1 MPAFGV
7 AVGVAAA
14 GLATGLLVAAG
25 LQYAG
30 PKGAVAPA
38 LALLCIVLLR
48 FPGFTFGLLVV
59 VAVMAEAEA
68 TGIIPSGAQYYNKAA
83 SSLTPPD
90 ILLLIGLGGVL
101 LRFVT
106 DDERP
111 LLPDPLTL
119 PLILMA
125 LALAAGAV
133 TALGAN
139 AGVSQ
144 GDLFHRGMHIAYIFL
159 VPLLAVN
166 VIRDTRSLKLFAV
179 IVAALGAIKGIAG
192 LYVAFGGVGNTV
204 EEETISFLN
213 PVPNLLMLIL
223 VLGVVAALIRKVK
236 IPLWMMAAAPISLLS
251 LVLSFRRS
259 FWIAAAFTLI
269 VVIIIASRR
278 RGRAV
283 LAIGAITLALA
294 VGAAVTI
301 GSSDDPSASPLAER
315 AQTLSPSS
323 IGSNR
328 GDRYRV
334 DERQNVIENIEAQPL
349 TGIGLGVNWKVHQPL
364 AEAHDRRYAHV
375 ATLWYWLA
383 LGPLGLIA
391 YVAIFAS
398 GLWTAVRIWRRH
410 PDEIIQVCAIA
421 AFGAILGL
429 GVVELTATF
438 TGIEPRVSLILG
450 AALGWL
456 AAAWRDL
463 PPPKDRAPS
472 APS

>member
-1 MPAFGV
+1 MPNFGV

-14 GLATGLLVAAG
+14 GLATGLLLAAG

-30 PKGAVAPA
+30 PKGALAPV
-38 LALLCIVLLR
+38 LALLCVVLLR
-48 FPGFTFGLLVV
+48 FPGFTFGLMVTL
-59 VAVMAEAEA
+59 AVLGEAEA
-68 TGIIPSGAQYYNKAA
+68 TGVIPSGAPYYDTTI

-90 ILLLIGLGGVL
+90 MLLLLGLGGVL

-111 LLPDPLTL
+111 RLPDPLTL
-119 PLILMA
+119 PLILLAFA
-125 LALAAGAV
+125 LVAGMV
-133 TALGAN
+133 TGYSAN
-139 AGVSQ
+139 AGVSK
-144 GDLFHRGMHIAYIFL
+144 GELFHRGMHVAYVFL
-159 VPLLAVN
+159 VPVLAVN
-166 VIRDTRSLKLFAV
+166 VIRDTRSLKVFAFV
-179 IVAALGAIKGIAG
+179 VAALGAIKGVTG
-192 LYVAFGGVGNTV
+192 LYVSLGGFGNTV
-204 EEETISFLN
+204 EDEVITFLN

-236 IPLWMMAAAPISLLS
+236 VPAWMLAAAPIGLLS

-269 VVIIIASRR
+269 VVVIIASRR

-283 LAIGAITLALA
+283 LAVGAVALALTLAATL
-294 VGAAVTI
+294 TI
-301 GSSDDPSASPLAER
+301 GSSDNPSASPIQER
-315 AQTLSPSS
+315 AQTLSPGG

-334 DERQNVIENIEAQPL
+334 DERHNVIENIERAPL
-349 TGIGLGVNWKVHQPL
+349 TGVGLGVNWKVHQPL

-391 YVAIFAS
+391 YLAVFGT
-398 GLWTAVRIWRRH
+398 GLATARRIWRRH
-410 PDEIIQVCAIA
+410 PDEIVQVCAIA
-421 AFGAILGL
+421 TFGAVLGL
-429 GVVELTATF
+429 AIVELTATF

-456 AAAWRDL
+456 AAAWADL
-463 PPPKDRAPS
+463 PAKDEAKQAYP
-472 APS
+472 

>member
-1 MPAFGV
+1 MPNVGV

-14 GLATGLLVAAG
+14 GLATGLLLAAG

-30 PKGAVAPA
+30 PKGALAPV
-38 LALLCIVLLR
+38 LALLCVVLLR
-48 FPGFTFGLLVV
+48 FPGFTFGLMVIL
-59 VAVMAEAEA
+59 AVLGEAEA
-68 TGIIPSGAQYYNKAA
+68 TGIIPSGAPYYDTTI

-90 ILLLIGLGGVL
+90 LLLLLGFGGVL

-111 LLPDPLTL
+111 RLPDPLTL
-119 PLILMA
+119 PLILLA
-125 LALAAGAV
+125 LALVAGVV
-133 TALGAN
+133 TGYSAN
-139 AGVSQ
+139 AGVSK
-144 GDLFHRGMHIAYIFL
+144 GELFHRGMHIAYVFL
-159 VPLLAVN
+159 VPVLAVN
-166 VIRDTRSLKLFAV
+166 VIRDTRSLKIFAF
-179 IVAALGAIKGIAG
+179 IVAVLGTIKGVAG
-192 LYVAFGGVGNTV
+192 LYVSLGGFGNTV
-204 EEETISFLN
+204 EDEVITFLN

-223 VLGVVAALIRKVK
+223 VLGVVAALIRRVK
-236 IPLWMMAAAPISLLS
+236 IPVWMIAAAPIGLLS

-269 VVIIIASRR
+269 VVLIIASRR

-283 LAIGAITLALA
+283 LA
-294 VGAAVTI
+294 VGAVAVALTFAAALTI
-301 GSSDDPSASPLAER
+301 GSSDNPSASPVAER
-315 AQTLSPSS
+315 AQTLSPGG

-334 DERQNVIENIEAQPL
+334 DERRNVIENIERAPL
-349 TGIGLGVNWKVHQPL
+349 TGVGLGVNWKVHQPL

-391 YVAIFAS
+391 YLAVFGT
-398 GLWTAVRIWRRH
+398 GLATARRIWNRH
-410 PDEIIQVCAIA
+410 PDEIVQVCAIA
-421 AFGAILGL
+421 GFGAILGL
-429 GVVELTATF
+429 AIVELTATF

-456 AAAWRDL
+456 AAAWGDL
-463 PPPKDRAPS
+463 PAKDEAKQASP
-472 APS
+472 

>member
-1 MPAFGV
+1 MPALGV

-14 GLATGLLVAAG
+14 GLATGLLLAAG

-30 PKGAVAPA
+30 PKGALAPA
-38 LALLCIVLLR
+38 VALLCVVLLR

-68 TGIIPSGAQYYNKAA
+68 TGLIPSGAPYYDKAV

-90 ILLLIGLGGVL
+90 LLLLIGLGGVL

-111 LLPDPLTL
+111 RLPDPLTI
-119 PLILMA
+119 PLILLA
-125 LALAAGAV
+125 FALAAGV
-133 TALGAN
+133 ITALSAH
-139 AGVSQ
+139 AGVDR
-144 GDLFHRGMHIAYIFL
+144 GELFHRGMHVAYLFL

-166 VIRDTRSLKLFAV
+166 VIRDTRALKTFAV
-179 IVAALGAIKGIAG
+179 IVAALGAIKGVAG
-192 LYVAFGGVGNTV
+192 LYVAGGSGSNTV
-204 EEETISFLN
+204 EQETISFLN
-213 PVPNLLMLIL
+213 PVPNLMMLSL
-223 VLGVVAALIRKVK
+223 ALGVIAALIRKVR
-236 IPLWMMAAAPISLLS
+236 IPVWMIAAAPIGLLS

-269 VVIIIASRR
+269 VVVIIASRR

-283 LAIGAITLALA
+283 LAIVGVTLALT
-294 VGAAVTI
+294 VVAAMTI
-301 GSSDDPSASPLAER
+301 GSSDNPSASPLAER
-315 AQTLSPSS
+315 AQTLTPGGL
-323 IGSNR
+323 GSNR
-328 GDRYRV
+328 GDRYRL
-334 DERQNVIENIEAQPL
+334 DERRNVVENIEAQPL

-391 YVAIFAS
+391 YLAVFGSA
-398 GLWTAVRIWRRH
+398 LVTAARIWRRH
-410 PDEIIQVCAIA
+410 PDEVVQVCAIA
-421 AFGAILGL
+421 CFGAILGL
-429 GVVELTATF
+429 AIVELTATF

-463 PPPKDRAPS
+463 PPPQDRDQPAPT
-472 APS
+472 

>member
-1 MPAFGV
+1 MPAVGV

-14 GLATGLLVAAG
+14 GLATGLLLAAG

-30 PKGAVAPA
+30 PKGALAPV
-38 LALLCIVLLR
+38 LAVLCLVLLR
-48 FPGFTFGLLVV
+48 FPGIAFGLLVV

-68 TGIIPSGAQYYNKAA
+68 SGLIPSGAGYYDTAV

-90 ILLLIGLGGVL
+90 LLLLIGLGGVL

-111 LLPDPLTL
+111 RLPHPLTI
-119 PLILMA
+119 PLGLLA
-125 LALAAGAV
+125 LALAAGV
-133 TALGAN
+133 ITALSAH

-144 GDLFHRGMHIAYIFL
+144 GELFHRGMHIAYVFM

-166 VIRDTRSLKLFAV
+166 VIRDTRSLKIFAV
-179 IVAALGAIKGIAG
+179 VVAALGAIKGLSG
-192 LYVAFGGVGNTV
+192 LYVSLGGLGSTV
-204 EEETISFLN
+204 EEETISFLD
-213 PVPNLLMLIL
+213 PVPNLMTLIL
-223 VLGVVAALIRKVK
+223 ALGVVAALIRKVK
-236 IPLWMMAAAPISLLS
+236 IPVWMMAAAPIGLLS

-259 FWIAAAFTLI
+259 FWIAAAFTLV

-283 LAIGAITLALA
+283 LAVAAVTLALTL
-294 VGAAVTI
+294 VAATTI
-301 GSSDDPSASPLAER
+301 GSSDNPSASPLAER
-315 AQTLSPSS
+315 AQTLSP
-323 IGSNR
+323 GGLGKNR
-328 GDRYRV
+328 GDRYRI
-334 DERQNVIENIEAQPL
+334 DERKNVVENIEKQPL
-349 TGIGLGVNWKVHQPL
+349 TGIGLGVPWKVHQPL

-391 YVAIFAS
+391 YIAVIGS
-398 GLWTAVRIWRRH
+398 GMWTAVRIWRRH
-410 PDEIIQVCAIA
+410 PDEIVQVCAIA
-421 AFGAILGL
+421 AFGTILGL
-429 GVVELTATF
+429 TIVELTATF
-438 TGIEPRVSLILG
+438 TGVEPRVSLILG

-463 PPPKDRAPS
+463 PPKDRDKPVPS
-472 APS
+472 

>member
-1 MPAFGV
+1 MPALGV

-14 GLATGLLVAAG
+14 GLATGLLLAAG

-30 PKGAVAPA
+30 PKGALAPVF
-38 LALLCIVLLR
+38 ALLCVVLLR
-48 FPGFTFGLLVV
+48 FPGFTFGLM
-59 VAVMAEAEA
+59 VALAVLCEAEA
-68 TGIIPSGAQYYNKAA
+68 TGVIPSGAPYYDTAV

-90 ILLLIGLGGVL
+90 LLLVIGLGGVL

-111 LLPDPLTL
+111 RLPEPLTI
-119 PLILMA
+119 PLILLA
-125 LALAAGAV
+125 LALAAGVV
-133 TALGAN
+133 TGLSAH
-139 AGVSQ
+139 AGVSK
-144 GDLFHRGMHIAYIFL
+144 GELFHRGMHIAYIFL
-159 VPLLAVN
+159 APLLAVN
-166 VIRDTRSLKLFAV
+166 VIRDTRSLKIFAV
-179 IVAALGAIKGIAG
+179 IVAALGATKGVAG
-192 LYVAFGGVGNTV
+192 LYVAGGGLGNTV

-213 PVPNLLMLIL
+213 PVPNLMMLIL
-223 VLGVVAALIRKVK
+223 ALGVVAALIRKVK
-236 IPLWMMAAAPISLLS
+236 IPVWMIAAAPIGMFS

-269 VVIIIASRR
+269 VVVIIASRR

-283 LAIGAITLALA
+283 LAVVGVTLALTVVA
-294 VGAAVTI
+294 TMTI
-301 GSSDDPSASPLAER
+301 GSSDNPSASPLAER
-315 AQTLSPSS
+315 AQTLSP
-323 IGSNR
+323 GGLGTNR
-328 GDRYRV
+328 GDRYRM
-334 DERQNVIENIEAQPL
+334 DERHNVIENIESHPL

-391 YVAIFAS
+391 YLVVFGS
-398 GLWTAVRIWRRH
+398 GLATAVRIWRRH

-421 AFGAILGL
+421 CFGAILAL
-429 GVVELTATF
+429 AIVELTATF

-463 PPPKDRAPS
+463 PAKDEAQRAPS
-472 APS
+472 

>member
-1 MPAFGV
+1 MPALGV

-14 GLATGLLVAAG
+14 GLATGLLLAAG

-30 PKGAVAPA
+30 PKGALAPA
-38 LALLCIVLLR
+38 LALLCLVLLR

-59 VAVMAEAEA
+59 VAVFAEAEA
-68 TGIIPSGAQYYNKAA
+68 TGVIPSGAPYYDKAI

-90 ILLLIGLGGVL
+90 LLLLIGLGGVL

-111 LLPDPLTL
+111 RLPHPLTI
-119 PLILMA
+119 PLLLLA
-125 LALAAGAV
+125 LALAAGTI
-133 TALGAN
+133 TALYAH

-144 GDLFHRGMHIAYIFL
+144 GDLFHRGTHIAYVFL

-166 VIRDTRSLKLFAV
+166 VIRDTRALKAFAA
-179 IVAALGAIKGIAG
+179 IVAALGAIKGLAG
-192 LYVAFGGVGNTV
+192 LYVALGGFGSSV
-204 EEETISFLN
+204 EKETITFLN
-213 PVPNLLMLIL
+213 PVPNLMMLVL
-223 VLGVVAALIRKVK
+223 VLGVAAALVRRVK
-236 IPLWMMAAAPISLLS
+236 IPLWIVAAAPIGLLS

-269 VVIIIASRR
+269 VVIVIASRR

-283 LAIGAITLALA
+283 LAILGVTLALTLVA
-294 VGAAVTI
+294 SATI
-301 GSSDDPSASPLAER
+301 GSSEDPSASPLEER
-315 AQTLSPSS
+315 AQTLSPS
-323 IGSNR
+323 GLGTNR
-328 GDRYRV
+328 GDRYRI
-334 DERQNVIENIEAQPL
+334 DERRNVIENIEAHPL

-364 AEAHDRRYAHV
+364 AEAHDRRYVHV
-375 ATLWYWLA
+375 ATLWFWLA

-391 YVAIFAS
+391 YLAIFGTS
-398 GLWTAVRIWRRH
+398 LWTAARIWRRH
-410 PDEIIQVCAIA
+410 PDEVIQVCAIA
-421 AFGAILGL
+421 CFGAVLGL
-429 GVVELTATF
+429 SIVELTATF

-463 PPPKDRAPS
+463 PAQESRGQPAPS
-472 APS
+472 